1 MKAIIVLL
9 LFVMTTTVVFSEP
22 RTRIR
27 PEPKCVPVSEQP
39 KKDYLTWKIPYGTR
53 SINIAY
59 KDPKGRIIFD
69 RDFDVDPNNS
79 ITIKVNK

>member
-1 MKAIIVLL
+1 MKAIIILL
-9 LFVMTTTVVFSEP
+9 LFVMSTSTIFAEP

-27 PEPKCVPVSEQP
+27 PEPKCVVAEEP
-39 KKDYLTWKIPYGTR
+39 KKDYLTWKIPYGTN